1 MDNCTYTNNIFTKH
15 IKEKIDVIFECG
27 SRDGIDSIKMFEFY
41 KPQKIFCFECN
52 PDSVKIC
59 KENLSNK
66 KDIILT
72 NKAVSNSNGE
82 IYFYATDMDK
92 SSDKNIGASSALL
105 HLDNKESF
113 FQKKITVDSVT
124 LKSFM
129 EENGIEY
136 IDLLCMDLQGYE
148 KIALE
153 GLGEKIK
160 NVKYIISEI
169 SFKSYYSGDVLFDDY
184 KSFLEELNFSLV
196 EVMSY
201 GGFGDAFFINND
213 FKKI

>member
-1 MDNCTYTNNIFTKH
+1 MNNCTYTNSIFTKH

-59 KENLSNK
+59 EENLSNK

-169 SFKSYYSGDVLFDDY
+169 SFKSYYSGDVLFNDY
-184 KSFLEELNFSLV
+184 KSFLEDLNFSLV
-196 EVMSY
+196 EVMSF
-201 GGFGDAFFINND
+201 GGVGDALFINND